1 MFEVKYMFFFC
12 FFFLP
17 KIILGV
23 SRVHDQDRIRYQLTL
38 PDSILGAAGHK
49 ELFK

>member
-1 MFEVKYMFFFC
+1 MFEVKYMFS

-17 KIILGV
+17 KIKLGV